1 MAFVR
6 LHLQHDWLAVI
17 GQCVEIRRGHTP
29 VRTGVVDSVT
39 DDGSILWIAAHGV
52 HPRMM
57 IERALG
63 FQVWVSYKWDTQR

>member
-1 MAFVR
+1 M
-6 LHLQHDWLAVI
+6 
-17 GQCVEIRRGHTP
+17 
-29 VRTGVVDSVT
+29 RTGVVDSVT
-39 DDGSILWIAAHGV
+39 DDGCILWIAAHGV